1 MAARNGGL
9 LNNYFGTVVVAFSK
23 PASQVSAIQVE
34 ILNILEDLLQ
44 TKALGLFNLQVEG
57 DYAIIKSWATKKE
70 EEHGNLMNG

>member
-1 MAARNGGL
+1 MAARKGGL

-44 TKALGLFNLQVEG
+44 TKAL
-57 DYAIIKSWATKKE
+57 ASSISK
-70 EEHGNLMNG
+70 